1 MTILSAMTDLR
12 LQKSKC
18 AKILRRKGKTWRV
31 LRFYNKSMSQAIT
44 VIILEDHQVTLDG
57 LRYGLSQESD
67 IKVLAA
73 TSGSDEGLALAR
85 ELKPQIIL
93 LDLHLPGTLGPKTM
107 VKEFCE
113 LAESKVLVFSGESR
127 LAFVQAV
134 LNQGAHGYL
143 LKSESVSRVAEAIRE
158 IASGR
163 HPIVSDSL
171 SSGDTKL
178 TRSEQ
183 EVLRMLARGMK
194 YQDMAD
200 ERSTSPA
207 TVRKQCELLLLKL
220 GLKTREEL
228 IAWAVQ
234 SGYGNLDSSS

>member
-1 MTILSAMTDLR
+1 MPEPIS
-12 LQKSKC
+12 
-18 AKILRRKGKTWRV
+18 V
-31 LRFYNKSMSQAIT
+31 L
-44 VIILEDHQVTLDG
+44 ILEDHQVTLDG
-57 LRYGLSQESD
+57 LRFGLAQEAD

-73 TSGSDEGLALAR
+73 AANSDEGLKLAQ

-93 LDLHLPGTLGPKTM
+93 LDLHLPGKLGPKSM
-107 VKEFCE
+107 VKEFCDMPG
-113 LAESKVLVFSGESR
+113 SRVLVFSGESR

-134 LNQGAHGYL
+134 LALGAYGYL

-158 IASGR
+158 IAHGKQ
-163 HPIVSDSL
+163 PILSESL
-171 SSGDTKL
+171 SSGETKL
-178 TRSEQ
+178 TKSEQ

-194 YQDMAD
+194 YQDMAE
-200 ERSTSPA
+200 ERLTSPA

-234 SGYGNLDSSS
+234 NGYGNLDSTT

>member
-1 MTILSAMTDLR
+1 
-12 LQKSKC
+12 
-18 AKILRRKGKTWRV
+18 
-31 LRFYNKSMSQAIT
+31 MSDQIT
-44 VIILEDHQVTLDG
+44 VLILEDHQVTLDG
-57 LRYGLSQESD
+57 LRLGLSQESD
-67 IKVLAA
+67 IKVVAA
-73 TSGSDEGLALAR
+73 SANSDEGLGLAR

-93 LDLHLPGTLGPKTM
+93 LDLHLPGSLGPKSM

-113 LAESKVLVFSGESR
+113 ISGAKVLVFSGESR

-134 LNQGAHGYL
+134 LALGAYGYL
-143 LKSESVSRVAEAIRE
+143 LKSESVGRVADAIRQ
-158 IASGR
+158 ISGGK
-163 HPIVSDSL
+163 HPILSDSL

-178 TRSEQ
+178 TKSEQ

-194 YQDMAD
+194 YQDMAE
-200 ERSTSPA
+200 ERLTSPA

-234 SGYGNLDSSS
+234 NGYGNLDSTT